1 MPKAARST
9 KATKKKVTKT
19 TKPVAKKVAKTSSK
33 VSSKS
38 TKSSSSSTWTTPHLH
53 KEQEDFHQ
61 NHPNAKML
69 ITAFI
74 VLTVIFLVLYIFPM
88 TQ

>member
-1 MPKAARST
+1 MPKAARAS

-19 TKPVAKKVAKTSSK
+19 SKVAPKKVAKT
-33 VSSKS
+33 VA
-38 TKSSSSSTWTTPHLH
+38 KSSNSSTWNTPYLH
-53 KEQEDFHQ
+53 KEQQDFHK